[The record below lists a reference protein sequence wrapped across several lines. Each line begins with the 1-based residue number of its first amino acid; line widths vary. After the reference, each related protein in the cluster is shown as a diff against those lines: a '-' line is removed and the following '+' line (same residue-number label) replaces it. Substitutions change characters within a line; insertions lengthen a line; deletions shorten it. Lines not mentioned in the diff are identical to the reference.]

1 MTTCQQGPS
10 FGYQGWELVVRA
22 QVSLYFDLEDS
33 IHTEQKVSTLPFTL
47 NHIDEMSNLLI
58 LSSKIRS
65 SLSSTS
71 PALPRKP
78 SAYVTPSVTASSTLP
93 RMHHTRH
100 SSVTSQPIVRVT
112 AKTYSTDTSLAAQP
126 RMSASPYQSNH
137 HPVRGDVISGP
148 PMSSNQRFAQAISGS
163 SGDGYSSGYSST
175 SYGRTSPL
183 ITTSTTHLSSTP
195 HSSLSSSYSTGF
207 YYPIN

>member
-1 MTTCQQGPS
+1 MKLT
-10 FGYQGWELVVRA
+10 V
-22 QVSLYFDLEDS
+22 
-33 IHTEQKVSTLPFTL
+33 QKVATLSFTL
-47 NHIDEMSNLLI
+47 YLNFFICRQ
-58 LSSKIRS
+58 KIRS

-112 AKTYSTDTSLAAQP
+112 ARTYSTDTSLATQP

-137 HPVRGDVISGP
+137 LPVRGDVISGP

-163 SGDGYSSGYSST
+163 GGDSYSPGYSSM

-183 ITTSTTHLSSTP
+183 ITTSTTHLSSAP

-207 YYPIN
+207 NPIN